1 LPRTKSI
8 LLDRKGRRHS
18 IDLTSIKNQILIN
31 NSSSLIQNCS
41 ISLRTRPLISLI
53 QANANAESIESISE
67 HQQIFEQQHQQQQQC
82 SSPKSV
88 KSFISMQ
95 KKTFEIINTSSC
107 QIQQQKQQQQ
117 QNEQGKAQTDLSN
130 AFAQLLLRRNTFST
144 SKSYLNKPNQH
155 EQHHSHNKHHQFGFN
170 HLSDRSQSIAKL
182 NSSNIFLQNHNNQN
196 IKQSQQQQQQHQV
209 VPNIPV
215 SKLKAKF
222 ETKFEGEC
230 KRSATKK
237 FGNPIL
243 FSSPKPDKKLNSPAL
258 CSLKC
263 DLDNDEEENAND
275 SLSTVIPKST
285 EYDVNNNLFD
295 SNNET
300 LKTSIRDEKDIID
313 LDMTLND
320 SFIIKTDLDYLN
332 DDGDDGESFLFNI
345 ELDECP
351 RVAQESSSS
360 EKSEKENDHVKE
372 LKKYKK
378 KRWAINL

>member
-1 LPRTKSI
+1 
-8 LLDRKGRRHS
+8 
-18 IDLTSIKNQILIN
+18 
-31 NSSSLIQNCS
+31 
-41 ISLRTRPLISLI
+41 
-53 QANANAESIESISE
+53 
-67 HQQIFEQQHQQQQQC
+67 
-82 SSPKSV
+82 
-88 KSFISMQ
+88 MQ
-95 KKTFEIINTSSC
+95 KKTFEINTSSG
-107 QIQQQKQQQQ
+107 QIQQQQQQQ
-117 QNEQGKAQTDLSN
+117 SEQGKAQTDLSN

-144 SKSYLNKPNQH
+144 SKTYLNKPNQQ
-155 EQHHSHNKHHQFGFN
+155 QHHSSNNHHQQGFGFN

-182 NSSNIFLQNHNNQN
+182 NCSNIFLQNHNNQN
-196 IKQSQQQQQQHQV
+196 IKQSQQQQQQQQQHQV

-222 ETKFEGEC
+222 ETKFGGEC
-230 KRSATKK
+230 KKSATKK

-263 DLDNDEEENAND
+263 DLDNDEEENNAND
-275 SLSTVIPKST
+275 SLSTVIPNST
-285 EYDVNNNLFD
+285 EYDVHNNLFD

-332 DDGDDGESFLFNI
+332 DDDDGESFLFNI

-360 EKSEKENDHVKE
+360 SEKSEKENDNVKE

-378 KRWAINL
+378 NTLELLICKLFHIAIKMKIVFSYIVLAFVLTYFRLYLSYV